1 MSATLRGMQNTTEA
15 ELLQQTQA
23 LGQMVQLGEWVI
35 EAKTLGGV
43 GTPIDEVLARGGTFY
58 GREVL
63 NAWRFLPAT
72 GWRLAYEDQMNRV
85 YCAPEPG
92 AEGEWAVAPLKLES
106 GIWRA
111 GSAARNLRPIVTSMS
126 PTKDLELMWPVEQ
139 VIVRGQAPQLYAK
152 VKNTSAE
159 LWSAD
164 GEKPL
169 EVVAWLLELPSNRR
183 LLASRDDELPPRPNR
198 PGKTILVPPGAAI
211 EVSVRLATIAP
222 ESLVPGTYGIIGRL
236 ERLGLTST
244 TGTVVVVE
252 R

>member
-1 MSATLRGMQNTTEA
+1 MQNTTEA
-15 ELLQQTQA
+15 ELLQTTQA
-23 LGQMVQLGEWVI
+23 VGQMIQLGEWVI
-35 EAKTLGGV
+35 EAKTLGGE
-43 GTPIDEVLARGGTFY
+43 GTSIDEVLARGGTFY

-72 GWRLAYEDQMNRV
+72 SWRLAYEDQMNRV

-183 LLASRDDELPPRPNR
+183 LLASRDDELSPSPNR
-198 PGKTILVPPGAAI
+198 SRKTILVPPGAAI
-211 EVSVRLATIAP
+211 EVPVRLATIAP

-244 TGTVVVVE
+244 TGTVIVVE

>member
-1 MSATLRGMQNTTEA
+1 MQNTTEA
-15 ELLQQTQA
+15 ELIQSTEAVGQT
-23 LGQMVQLGEWVI
+23 VQIGEWLI
-35 EAKTLGGV
+35 DGGTLSEE

-63 NAWRFLPAT
+63 NAWRFLPPT
-72 GWRLAYEDQMNRV
+72 GWRLVHEDPVNRV

-106 GIWRA
+106 GRLACRQRRA
-111 GSAARNLRPIVTSMS
+111 QPATDRDGTS
-126 PTKDLELMWPVEQ
+126 PTKDLELLWPVEQ
-139 VIVRGQAPQLYAK
+139 VIVRGLAPQLYAK
-152 VKNTSAE
+152 VKNMSNE
-159 LWSAD
+159 VWSAD

-183 LLASRDDELPPRPNR
+183 LLASRDDELTPSSNR
-198 PGKTILVPPGAAI
+198 AAKTILVPPGAAI
-211 EVSVRLATIAP
+211 EVPVRLATIAP

-236 ERLGLTST
+236 ERLGLTSS

>member
-1 MSATLRGMQNTTEA
+1 MQNTTEV
-15 ELLQQTQA
+15 ELLQRSET
-23 LGQMVQLGEWVI
+23 LGQTVQLGEWLI
-35 EAKTLGGV
+35 DASALGGE
-43 GTPIDEVLARGGTFY
+43 GTPIDAVLARGGTFY

-63 NAWRFLPAT
+63 NAWRFLPPT
-72 GWRLAYEDQMNRV
+72 GWRLVCEDEMNRV
-85 YCAPEPG
+85 YAAPEPG
-92 AEGEWAVAPLKLES
+92 AEDEWAVAPLKLDA

-111 GSAARNLRPIVTSMS
+111 GSAARNVRSIAAGVS
-126 PTKDLELMWPVEQ
+126 PVRDLELIWPAEL
-139 VIVRGQAPQLYAK
+139 VIVRGLRPQLYAK
-152 VKNTSAE
+152 VKNTSSE

-164 GEKPL
+164 AKLL

-183 LLASRDDELPPRPNR
+183 LLASREDELAPPTER

-211 EVSVRLATIAP
+211 EVPVRLATIAP

-236 ERLGLTST
+236 ERLGLTSS

>member
-1 MSATLRGMQNTTEA
+1 MQNTTEA
-15 ELLQQTQA
+15 ELIQSTEAVGQT
-23 LGQMVQLGEWVI
+23 VQIGEWLI
-35 EAKTLGGV
+35 DGGTLSEE

-63 NAWRFLPAT
+63 NAWRFLPPT
-72 GWRLAYEDQMNRV
+72 GWRLVHEDPVNRV

-106 GIWRA
+106 GVWRA
-111 GSAARNLRPIVTSMS
+111 GSAGRNLRPTATGTS
-126 PTKDLELMWPVEQ
+126 PTKDLELLWPVEQ
-139 VIVRGQAPQLYAK
+139 VIVRGLAPQLYAK
-152 VKNTSAE
+152 VKNMSNE
-159 LWSAD
+159 IWSAD

-183 LLASRDDELPPRPNR
+183 LLASRDDELTPSSNR
-198 PGKTILVPPGAAI
+198 AAKTILVPPGAAI
-211 EVSVRLATIAP
+211 EVPVRLATIAP

-236 ERLGLTST
+236 ERLGLTSS

>member
-1 MSATLRGMQNTTEA
+1 MQNTTEA
-15 ELLQQTQA
+15 ELAQRIET

-35 EAKTLGGV
+35 EAKTLSGE

-63 NAWRFLPAT
+63 NAWRFLPPT
-72 GWRLAYEDQMNRV
+72 GWRLIYEDQVNRV
-85 YCAPEPG
+85 YCAREPG

-106 GIWRA
+106 GVWRA
-111 GSAARNLRPIVTSMS
+111 GSAGRNLRAIVTSM
-126 PTKDLELMWPVEQ
+126 TLTRNLELMWPVEQ
-139 VIVRGQAPQLYAK
+139 VIVRGSAPQLYAK
-152 VKNTSAE
+152 VKNTSTE

-183 LLASRDDELPPRPNR
+183 LLASRDDAVATGPNR

-211 EVSVRLATIAP
+211 EVPVRLATIAP
-222 ESLVPGTYGIIGRL
+222 ESLLPGTYGIIGRL

>member
-1 MSATLRGMQNTTEA
+1 MRGMQNTTEA
-15 ELLQQTQA
+15 ELLQPTPAVGQT
-23 LGQMVQLGEWVI
+23 VQVAEWLIDANTLEGE
-35 EAKTLGGV
+35 
-43 GTPIDEVLARGGTFY
+43 GTPIDDVLARGGTFY

-63 NAWRFLPAT
+63 NAWRFLPPK
-72 GWRLAYEDQMNRV
+72 GWRLVYEDPVNRV

-92 AEGEWAVAPLKLES
+92 AEGEWAVAPLKLEA

-111 GSAARNLRPIVTSMS
+111 GSAGRNLRPIATGTS
-126 PTKDLELMWPVEQ
+126 PTKDLELIWPAEQ
-139 VIVRGQAPQLYAK
+139 VIVRGLPPQLYAK
-152 VKNTSAE
+152 VKNTSNE

-169 EVVAWLLELPSNRR
+169 EVVAWLLELPTNRR
-183 LLASRDDELPPRPNR
+183 LLASRDEELAASPGR

-211 EVSVRLATIAP
+211 AVPVRLATIAP
-222 ESLVPGTYGIIGRL
+222 ESLLPGTYGIIGRL

>member
-1 MSATLRGMQNTTEA
+1 MQNTTEA
-15 ELLQQTQA
+15 ELGQTTET

-35 EAKTLGGV
+35 EAKTLSGE

-63 NAWRFLPAT
+63 NAWRFLPPT
-72 GWRLAYEDQMNRV
+72 GWRLIYEDQINRV
-85 YCAPEPG
+85 YCAREPG
-92 AEGEWAVAPLKLES
+92 AEDEWALAPLKLES
-106 GIWRA
+106 GVWRA
-111 GSAARNLRPIVTSMS
+111 GSAGRNLRAIATSMS
-126 PTKDLELMWPVEQ
+126 PTRNLELMWPVEQ
-139 VIVRGQAPQLYAK
+139 VIVRGSAPQLYAK
-152 VKNTSAE
+152 VKNTSTE

-169 EVVAWLLELPSNRR
+169 EVVAWLLELPTNRR
-183 LLASRDDELPPRPNR
+183 LLASRDDEVTSGPNR
-198 PGKTILVPPGAAI
+198 AGKTILVPPGAAI
-211 EVSVRLATIAP
+211 EVPVRLATIAP
-222 ESLVPGTYGIIGRL
+222 ESLLPGTYGIIGRL

>member
-1 MSATLRGMQNTTEA
+1 
-15 ELLQQTQA
+15 
-23 LGQMVQLGEWVI
+23 MVQLGEWVI

-92 AEGEWAVAPLKLES
+92 TEGEWAVAPLKLES

-126 PTKDLELMWPVEQ
+126 PTKDLELMWPAEQ

-183 LLASRDDELPPRPNR
+183 LLASRDDELPPARTAPGRPSSSR
-198 PGKTILVPPGAAI
+198 LVRRSRFPSGWRRSPRRAWSPAHTGSSAA
-211 EVSVRLATIAP
+211 SSGSA
-222 ESLVPGTYGIIGRL
+222 
-236 ERLGLTST
+236 
-244 TGTVVVVE
+244 
-252 R
+252 